1 MQGRTP
7 PNIVAIFETC
17 HPQPLDN
24 AQVELAT
31 LVFFFTESE
40 TNESYMPAI
49 LDTKSKFMLERH
61 TLPHAPL
68 DWWIFAVFAEIKRIR
83 CSPRRHPQRVHKQGA
98 FRGQQF
104 HRCGRA
110 DRSRS
115 SANFKSGSAAPEGG
129 GRADG
134 GGGAGGREGSS
145 AGEGRRADGGD
156 CAGGGGGGS
165 AGEGGRAD
173 GRGRMGGGS
182 GLSSPFQDTEQSLP
196 GHCARAR

>member
-1 MQGRTP
+1 MVDETLRVTFGGRWESTKAERIADPEGFGLLDLGFQVHRLFERCGECGGRARCDMQGRTP

-24 AQVELAT
+24 AQVKLAT

-68 DWWIFAVFAEIKRIR
+68 EWWILVVFAEIKRIR

-129 GRADG
+129 GA
-134 GGGAGGREGSS
+134 
-145 AGEGRRADGGD
+145 
-156 CAGGGGGGS
+156 C
-165 AGEGGRAD
+165 
-173 GRGRMGGGS
+173 
-182 GLSSPFQDTEQSLP
+182 
-196 GHCARAR
+196 